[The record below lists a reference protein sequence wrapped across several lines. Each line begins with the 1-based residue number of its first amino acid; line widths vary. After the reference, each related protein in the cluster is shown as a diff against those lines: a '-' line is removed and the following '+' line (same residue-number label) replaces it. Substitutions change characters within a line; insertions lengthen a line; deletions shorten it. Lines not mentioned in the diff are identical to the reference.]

1 MIYNQCGQKINYIK
15 QFRGYYSD
23 EFELKF
29 PELKS
34 FQAESSRAEHF
45 NFRAETEPFGFL
57 QIEIDPQNKPK
68 FEKRG
73 REKY

>member
-1 MIYNQCGQKINYIK
+1 MIYNQCGQKINYMK

-23 EFELKF
+23 EFELK
-29 PELKS
+29 S
-34 FQAESSRAEHF
+34 FKVESSRAEHF